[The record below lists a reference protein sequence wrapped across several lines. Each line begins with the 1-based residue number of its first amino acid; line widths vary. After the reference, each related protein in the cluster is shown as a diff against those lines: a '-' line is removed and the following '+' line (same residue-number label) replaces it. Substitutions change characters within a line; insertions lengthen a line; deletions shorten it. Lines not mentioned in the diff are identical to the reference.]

1 MMKTV
6 TNSKCGFV
14 TILLKKPLY
23 KPHKTIYNA
32 DINKKK
38 PHKFRIK
45 QTQTHKTT
53 KTDRR
58 DKNENS

>member
-1 MMKTV
+1 MWI
-6 TNSKCGFV
+6 CDYF
-14 TILLKKPLY
+14 LKKPLY

-38 PHKFRIK
+38 PHKIKIK
-45 QTQTHKTT
+45 QTQNHKIAKTT

-58 DKNENS
+58 VLK